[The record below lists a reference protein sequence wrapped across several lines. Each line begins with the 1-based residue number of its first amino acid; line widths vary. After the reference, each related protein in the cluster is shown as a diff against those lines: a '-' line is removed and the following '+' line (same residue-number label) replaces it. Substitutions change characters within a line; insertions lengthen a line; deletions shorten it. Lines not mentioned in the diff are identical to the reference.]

1 MSVFAGWVLFEGW
14 EGAAVT
20 LSMGWRYTLDQ
31 SVVLA
36 LRGQLD
42 YASAPELRAVISA
55 AALRDPRPPTIVLDL
70 SGVTSIDRVGVGTL
84 VVGNRICA
92 QVGVE
97 LAVSNPSPLIRQ
109 LLGLPHDR
117 RPDAPDLTGP
127 VGETT
132 EPFTPGG
139 EWTDVSA
146 RAG

>member
-1 MSVFAGWVLFEGW
+1 M
-14 EGAAVT
+14 T
-20 LSMGWRYTLDQ
+20 LSMGLRYTLDR

-42 YASAPELRAVISA
+42 YASAPDLRAVISA
-55 AALRDPRPPTIVLDL
+55 VAVRDPRPPKIVLDL
-70 SGVTSIDRVGVGTL
+70 SGVTFIDHTGMGTL

-109 LLGLPHDR
+109 MLGMSKDR
-117 RPDAPDLTGP
+117 RHDGPDLTGP

-132 EPFTPGG
+132 EPDTPSG
-139 EWTDVSA
+139 EWIDVRA

>member
-1 MSVFAGWVLFEGW
+1 
-14 EGAAVT
+14 VT
-20 LSMGWRYTLDQ
+20 LSMGWRYTLDR

-55 AALRDPRPPTIVLDL
+55 AAIRDPRPPRIVLDL

-92 QVGVE
+92 QVGIE

-109 LLGLPHDR
+109 LLGLPKYHG
-117 RPDAPDLTGP
+117 PDVTGP
-127 VGETT
+127 VGEATK
-132 EPFTPGG
+132 PVTPGG
-139 EWTDVSA
+139 EWIDVSA

>member
-1 MSVFAGWVLFEGW
+1 MSVFACGVLTEGR

-20 LSMGWRYTLDQ
+20 LSVGWRYTLDR
-31 SVVLA
+31 SVVLT

-42 YASAPELRAVISA
+42 YAGAPDLRAVISA
-55 AALRDPRPPTIVLDL
+55 AAVRDPRPPRIVLDL
-70 SGVTSIDRVGVGTL
+70 SGVTVIDRVGVGTL

-97 LAVSNPSPLIRQ
+97 LALSNPSPLIRQ
-109 LLGLPHDR
+109 LLGLPKDQR
-117 RPDAPDLTGP
+117 ADGPDVTGP

-132 EPFTPGG
+132 ESGTPGG
-139 EWTDVSA
+139 EWIDVRA